1 MLLKKKKI
9 FNFSLSLSLSTVS
22 LLRNLNLSENEKK
35 VFGYSD
41 FEAKSKKREEKR
53 NLFKPL
59 SLLNHVLIYN

>member
-1 MLLKKKKI
+1 
-9 FNFSLSLSLSTVS
+9 VS

-59 SLLNHVLIYN
+59 SLLNHILIYN